1 MKSQL
6 LTSIFL
12 RFSLSASYLSAVAD
26 RFGLWGAPGTEGVFW
41 GNFQN
46 FNAYTQTL
54 NPLLPELIILPLSWF
69 VTILEI
75 LLGILLIFNIK
86 PKLVGYTSAGL
97 LALFAIAMITN
108 LGLKASLDYSVF
120 TACAA
125 SMALVTLKSKT
136 N

>member
-1 MKSQL
+1 MNIY
-6 LTSIFL
+6 TFTPIFL

-26 RFGLWGAPGTEGVFW
+26 RFGLWGAPGAEGVFW

-54 NPLLPELIILPLSWF
+54 NPLLPELMVLPLSWF

-75 LLGILLIFNIK
+75 VLGILLIFNIRSK
-86 PKLVGYTSAGL
+86 EVGYTSAGL
-97 LALFAIAMITN
+97 LALFAIAMIAN
-108 LGLKASLDYSVF
+108 LGLKAPLDYSVL

-125 SMALVTLKSKT
+125 SLALANFNPKT
-136 N
+136 T

>member
-1 MKSQL
+1 MKKTTML
-6 LTSIFL
+6 FL

-41 GNFQN
+41 GDFQS

-54 NPLLPELIILPLSWF
+54 NPFLPEATILPLSWL

-75 LLGILLIFNIK
+75 VLGVFLVFNIK
-86 PKLVGYTSAGL
+86 PKATGIVSAGL
-97 LALFAIAMITN
+97 LSLFAIAMMTT
-108 LGLKASLDYSVF
+108 LGFKAPLDYSVF

-125 SMALVTLKSKT
+125 SLVIANFRSEK
-136 N
+136 